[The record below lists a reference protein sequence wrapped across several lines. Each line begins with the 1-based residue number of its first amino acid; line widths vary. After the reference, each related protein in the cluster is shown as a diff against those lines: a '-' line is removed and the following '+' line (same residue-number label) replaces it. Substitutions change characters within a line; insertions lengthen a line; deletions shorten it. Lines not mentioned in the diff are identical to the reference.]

1 MLHYTDAFTQA
12 LVTRRGAVAPA
23 AGTCSYHPMPWDFWL
38 IFLVLGVILPW
49 RGRARLRKLLAI
61 PHVGMMERL
70 SLYASTIAF
79 QWIIVALV
87 AWRAWAHGFTAA
99 ELGLTIDGKA
109 RVLLTGIAGAAALAL
124 LQWLNL
130 RRMGRLPAAARGLL
144 QSLAERIFPQ
154 SRAEM
159 LPYFA
164 LAVTAGLCEEFL
176 YRGFAL
182 AAIIHAGS
190 PVWAAVIVSSIL
202 FGLAH
207 IYQGRGG
214 SVGAMLFGALLGAAR
229 ILYHSLIPV
238 ILWHSAVDLVAGVAG
253 PRYLTGS
260 LVPEPQPR
268 NGTEIID

>member
-1 MLHYTDAFTQA
+1 
-12 LVTRRGAVAPA
+12 
-23 AGTCSYHPMPWDFWL
+23 MPWDFWL
-38 IFLVLGVILPW
+38 IFLLLGVILPW

-79 QWIIVALV
+79 QWIIAALV

-99 ELGLTIDGKA
+99 RLGLTVDGKA
-109 RVLLTGIAGAAALAL
+109 RILLPGIAGTAALAV

-130 RRMGRLPAAARGLL
+130 RRVGRLPAAERGPL

-154 SRAEM
+154 SRVEM

-164 LAVTAGLCEEFL
+164 LAITAGVCEEFL

-182 AAIIHAGS
+182 AAIISAGS
-190 PVWAAVIVSSIL
+190 PLWAAVVISSIL

-207 IYQGRGG
+207 IYQGRRG
-214 SVGAMLFGALLGAAR
+214 SVSTTLLGALFGAAR
-229 ILYHSLIPV
+229 IVYHSLVPV

-253 PRYLTGS
+253 PRYLTQS
-260 LVPEPQPR
+260 LDSAPKHR
-268 NGTEIID
+268 NGATVID

>member
-1 MLHYTDAFTQA
+1 
-12 LVTRRGAVAPA
+12 
-23 AGTCSYHPMPWDFWL
+23 MPWDFWL
-38 IFLVLGVILPW
+38 IFLVLGVVLPW

-61 PHVGMMERL
+61 PHVGMAERL

-87 AWRAWAHGFTAA
+87 AWRAWVHGFTAA
-99 ELGLTIDGKA
+99 ELGLTIDGKM
-109 RVLLTGIAGAAALAL
+109 RVLLPGIAGAATLAI

-130 RRMGRLPAAARGLL
+130 RRMARRLPVEARGLL

-154 SRAEM
+154 SRVEM

-164 LAVTAGLCEEFL
+164 LAITAGLCEEFL

-182 AAIIHAGS
+182 TAMIRAGS
-190 PVWAAVIVSSIL
+190 PAWAAVVISSIL

-207 IYQGRGG
+207 IYQGRAG
-214 SVGAMLFGALLGAAR
+214 SISTMLLGALFGTAR
-229 ILYHSLIPV
+229 IVYHSLVPV

-253 PRYLTGS
+253 PRYLTQQFDS
-260 LVPEPQPR
+260 AP
-268 NGTEIID
+268 NTEMAR

>member
-1 MLHYTDAFTQA
+1 
-12 LVTRRGAVAPA
+12 
-23 AGTCSYHPMPWDFWL
+23 MPWDFWL
-38 IFLVLGVILPW
+38 IFLVLGVVLPW
-49 RGRARLRKLLAI
+49 RGRARVRKLLAI

-109 RVLLTGIAGAAALAL
+109 RVLLPGIAGAATFAI

-130 RRMGRLPAAARGLL
+130 RRMGRLRGAGHGLL

-154 SRAEM
+154 SRVEM

-182 AAIIHAGS
+182 AAIIRGGS
-190 PVWAAVIVSSIL
+190 PVWGAVVISSVL

-214 SVGAMLFGALLGAAR
+214 SVSTMLLGALFGTAR
-229 ILYHSLIPV
+229 IVYHSLVPV
-238 ILWHSAVDLVAGVAG
+238 ALWHSAVDLVAGVAG
-253 PRYLTGS
+253 PRYLT
-260 LVPEPQPR
+260 QPLDSAPKR
-268 NGTEIID
+268 GNGATVIQ

>member
-1 MLHYTDAFTQA
+1 
-12 LVTRRGAVAPA
+12 
-23 AGTCSYHPMPWDFWL
+23 MPWDFWL
-38 IFLVLGVILPW
+38 IFFVLGVILPW

-70 SLYASTIAF
+70 SLYTSTIAF

-99 ELGLTIDGKA
+99 ELGLTIDGKG
-109 RVLLTGIAGAAALAL
+109 RVLLTGIAGAAALAI

-154 SRAEM
+154 SRVEM
-159 LPYFA
+159 LTYFA

-182 AAIIHAGS
+182 GAIIRAGS
-190 PVWAAVIVSSIL
+190 PVWAAVVISSIL

-214 SVGAMLFGALLGAAR
+214 SVGTMLLGVLFGAAR
-229 ILYHSLIPV
+229 VVYHSLVPIV
-238 ILWHSAVDLVAGVAG
+238 LWHAAVDLVAGVAG
-253 PRYLTGS
+253 PRYLIGS
-260 LVPEPQPR
+260 LDVQPQSR
-268 NGTEIID
+268 NGTGVIK

>member
-1 MLHYTDAFTQA
+1 
-12 LVTRRGAVAPA
+12 
-23 AGTCSYHPMPWDFWL
+23 MPWDFWL
-38 IFLVLGVILPW
+38 IFLVLGVVLPW

-61 PHVGMMERL
+61 PRVGMMERL

-79 QWIIVALV
+79 QWIIAALV

-109 RVLLTGIAGAAALAL
+109 RILLPGIAGTATLAI

-130 RRMGRLPAAARGLL
+130 RRMSRLPAAERGLL

-154 SRAEM
+154 SRMEM

-164 LAVTAGLCEEFL
+164 LAVTAGVCEEFL

-182 AAIIHAGS
+182 AAIIRAGS
-190 PVWAAVIVSSIL
+190 PVWAAVVISSVL

-207 IYQGRGG
+207 IYQGRTG
-214 SVGAMLFGALLGAAR
+214 SMSTMFLGALFGTAR
-229 ILYHSLIPV
+229 IVCHNLIPV
-238 ILWHSAVDLVAGVAG
+238 VLWHSAVDLVAGVAG
-253 PRYLTGS
+253 PRYLTQS
-260 LVPEPQPR
+260 LDSAPKHR
-268 NGTEIID
+268 NGATVID